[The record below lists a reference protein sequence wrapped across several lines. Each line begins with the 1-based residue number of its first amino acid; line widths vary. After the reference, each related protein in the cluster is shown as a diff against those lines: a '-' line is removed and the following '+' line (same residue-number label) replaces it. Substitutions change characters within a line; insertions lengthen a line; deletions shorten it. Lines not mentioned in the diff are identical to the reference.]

1 MIFDNL
7 DFETVYRAYPNWLMC
22 AYNYYHE
29 EKYDVIPMS
38 DEAWT
43 HMGYYFLKH
52 IERIQYLKSIDFQ
65 GNTLGVYGMEELEK
79 EIDRAVKEKEL
90 T

>member
-1 MIFDNL
+1 MMFDNL
-7 DFETVYRAYPNWLMC
+7 DFDTVYRAYPNWLMC

-43 HMGYYFLKH
+43 NMGYYLLRH
-52 IERIQYLKSIDFQ
+52 IDKISYLKSIDFQ
-65 GNTLGVYGMEELEK
+65 GNTLGIYDIKNLEV
-79 EIDRAVKEKEL
+79 EITRAIKEKES